1 MSTQSPQRRLQPLRI
16 ATRKSELALWQ
27 AEDVQRR
34 LGEHDLPSLLVKMST
49 RGDEILD
56 QPLATIGGKGLFVKN
71 LQRGMMEDEAD
82 MAVHSMKDMPATFPQ
97 GLHLGSVLEREDPT
111 DCFVSNKFGDLD
123 ELPDGAT
130 VGTCSL
136 RRQCQLLERR
146 PDLNIK
152 PLRGNINTR
161 IQKLDDG
168 HYDAIILASAGL
180 IRLGK
185 QDRMTRQLP
194 LDVMLPACGQ
204 GIIGIECKSEDAE
217 TNQAIARLHDPDAAD
232 RVTCERSLNARLG
245 GSCTTPIAAY
255 AELMDDQL
263 TLRALVGMPDGTK
276 LVRAT
281 GTDAR
286 GNAAE
291 LGERVAEELLA
302 NGGESIVKLFHST
315 G

>member
-1 MSTQSPQRRLQPLRI
+1 MNPLRPLRI

-34 LGEHDLPSLLVKMST
+34 LAEHDLTSVLVKMST

-56 QPLATIGGKGLFVKN
+56 QPLAKIGGKGLFVKN
-71 LQRGMMEDEAD
+71 LQRGMMEGDAD

-97 GLHLGSVLEREDPT
+97 GFHLGSVLERENPT
-111 DCFVSNKFGDLD
+111 DCFVSNQYGELE
-123 ELPDGAT
+123 ELPQGAT

-146 PDLNIK
+146 PDLNVK

-161 IQKLDDG
+161 IQKLDEG

-185 QDRMTRQLP
+185 QDRMTRQFP
-194 LDVMLPACGQ
+194 VDEMLPACGQ
-204 GIIGIECKSEDAE
+204 GIIGIECKSADDQ
-217 TNQAIARLHDPDAAD
+217 TNQAINRLHDAEAAD

-255 AELMDDQL
+255 AELVDDQL
-263 TLRALVGMPDGTK
+263 KLQALVGMPDGTK

-281 GTDAR
+281 GTDSR
-286 GNAAE
+286 NNAAA
-291 LGERVAEELLA
+291 LGERVAEELLG